1 MADAWAET
9 TLANLPVDDG
19 PDSRR
24 VVELLQSLLNRTTSP
39 QETAESLASLYD
51 PHIKTGKTNTAALWS
66 IYCTAISDIEHD
78 ESSFTLLIETLL
90 SLARL
95 PDVVADNGQPVMEN
109 GNIFWRELPEF
120 PFWLSQGPASESLLK
135 VILSK

>member
-1 MADAWAET
+1 MADAWAEN

-19 PDSRR
+19 PDGRR
-24 VVELLQSLLNRTTSP
+24 VVEIIHSLLNRRTSP

-51 PHIKTGKTNTAALWS
+51 PQIKSGKTNTAALWS

-78 ESSFTLLIETLL
+78 GPSYNLLIEMLL

-95 PDVVADNGQPVMEN
+95 PDVVDNNGQPVNEN
-109 GNIFWRELPEF
+109 GNVFWRELPEF
-120 PFWLSQGPASESLLK
+120 PFWLSQGPASKSLPN
-135 VILSK
+135 ITISK